1 MIGAKK
7 ASPAESV
14 VAMIGSELGNVR
26 PDWSIKSRPDG
37 EFLLLH
43 FAFPNERIH
52 AVVNS
57 VVSKLAEDNPF
68 RSRVAV
74 VARSKKPQNVV
85 TIPETKMLQKEL
97 SESLTV
103 DRNTFGDDFT
113 SRYTASVTDYE
124 TNIIG
129 KANYV
134 VYGRRGS
141 GKSSLLAYAMHD
153 SIARSHPISWVALQ
167 TYSGRRDLNAIA
179 HVISELLGEL
189 SSYEQDGSDLKVES
203 VKFADVANSN
213 DQLTASRL
221 DRMLPRAR
229 SALSKIASK
238 GTPVSIFLDDIHV
251 LHESLQP
258 KLLSAIYALT
268 RGNNSYIKLSGIEQF
283 TNIWDST
290 RREGL
295 EPPHDAQI
303 LKLDHNL
310 TMPDRSKRHIISIL
324 DAHATYCGLPNIAYL
339 AEDAVLSRLVLVA
352 AAVPRDALSLFSQ
365 AITRSSIKGQKA
377 VTITAINAAAS
388 EAVEEKLK
396 DIGRDTASTDADEI
410 REMLERLRV
419 FCVRKKNTNAFLV
432 KIDNRSDD
440 YKMVQKLIALRFVH
454 VLHEGITPHKVAERY
469 VALMLDFGFYI
480 GIRAAKNIKL
490 FPDTPRLLAAKEL
503 RKLPVFTSAD
513 SKLPKKAKKA
523 RPKATAASVPRKDP
537 AS

>member
-1 MIGAKK
+1 MIGTKK

-14 VAMIGSELGNVR
+14 VELIGAELGNVR
-26 PDWSIKSRPDG
+26 PDWTIKDRPDG
-37 EFLLLH
+37 EFLLVY
-43 FAFPNERIH
+43 FALPNERIN
-52 AVVNS
+52 AVVNA
-57 VVSKLAEDNPF
+57 VVAGLPLDHPF

-74 VARSKKPQNVV
+74 VARKKKPQNVV

-103 DRNTFGDDFT
+103 DRNTFGDDFK

-124 TNIIG
+124 TNIVG

-153 SIARSHPISWVALQ
+153 SISRNFPISWVALQ
-167 TYSGRRDLNAIA
+167 TYSSRRDLNTIA
-179 HVISELLGEL
+179 HVISELLDEL
-189 SSYEQDGSDLKVES
+189 SQYEVGTSELKNES
-203 VKFADVANSN
+203 VRFAELALSS
-213 DQLTASRL
+213 DQLSPSRIE
-221 DRMLPRAR
+221 RMLPKARA
-229 SALSKIASK
+229 ALTKIASRK
-238 GTPVSIFLDDIHV
+238 APVSIFLDDIHV

-258 KLLSAIYALT
+258 RLLSAIYALT
-268 RGNNSYIKLSGIEQF
+268 RGNNCYIKLSGIEQF
-283 TNIWDST
+283 TNIWDSSK
-290 RREGL
+290 REGL

-310 TMPDRSKRHIISIL
+310 TMPDRSKQHIISIL
-324 DAHATYCGLPNIAYL
+324 DAHAAYCGLPNISYL

-396 DIGRDTASTDADEI
+396 DIGRDAADTDADSI
-410 REMLERLRV
+410 REMLEKLRL
-419 FCVRKKNTNAFLV
+419 FCVRQKNTNAFLV

-454 VLHEGITPHKVAERY
+454 VPHEGITPQKVAGRS

-480 GIRAAKNIKL
+480 GIRAAKNISL

-503 RKLPVFTSAD
+503 RKLPVFTSAEQ
-513 SKLPKKAKKA
+513 KLPK
-523 RPKATAASVPRKDP
+523 RPKATGGKTRSSSK
-537 AS
+537 